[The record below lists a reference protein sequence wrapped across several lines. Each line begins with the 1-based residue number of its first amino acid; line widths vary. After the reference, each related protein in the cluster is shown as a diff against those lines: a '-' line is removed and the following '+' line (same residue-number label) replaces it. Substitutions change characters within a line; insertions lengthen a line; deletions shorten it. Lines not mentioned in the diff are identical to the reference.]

1 MKILLKKLH
10 MENFKKTKDQTI
22 DFGHITKI
30 SGQNAVGKS
39 TVADAFMWCL
49 FNKNSL
55 GEAKFQVRPL
65 DAFGNPIDHV
75 EIKVAVTLDVD
86 GREYELTKTQKQNWV
101 KKRGA
106 MEATLQ
112 GNDNLYEIDGAPKK
126 EKDYK
131 AFVAEIIDE
140 DLFQLL
146 TNPQAFV
153 SKKWKE
159 QREELMKMIPGVDN
173 DTVIASNPDV
183 LSKLNLALSL
193 HTPED
198 LQAKAKKALSEYK
211 KKQTE
216 IPARVDEVRKSMT
229 DIDVAELE
237 LQRNGLKEQI
247 AIVEKSEADMTA
259 QYEAHQKVTDDL
271 MDLKFALSDVERKAN
286 ERNVTKKNSFIDELA
301 QSEHDRTS
309 CKRRMEIC
317 DQNIRDA
324 DGTISAYEK
333 KRAEMH
339 EKWIAEKE
347 KVYSDTLAFDEK
359 ETVCPLCGQSYP
371 ADKIAQIKA
380 EFEEKKVA
388 LKANW
393 EKEHTDALERIV
405 ADGNRY
411 KDLISRTQEKIVDLR
426 TNQEKIKVN
435 LQSAETERD
444 RVIKLLKSLPDKV
457 DCSENAEYQKL
468 QEQITLK
475 EEYLSKMNSG
485 AEIRQQ
491 LKIKKNG
498 LMDELAIVEKQIA
511 SADNSAK
518 EERIEEL
525 EAEMREIA
533 QSVADEEKM
542 LYLLEKFMKAKMM
555 ILSKMV
561 NEKFGIVNWKLFD
574 KQVNGAVVECCE
586 CMVNGV
592 PYSALNTGHR
602 IVAGLDIIHA
612 LSVMHDV
619 TAPIFVDNAEA
630 VNDYNIPEMEGQLV
644 LLQVTDDKE
653 LKVEREDMRND

>member
-75 EIKVAVTLDVD
+75 DIKVVVTLDVD
-86 GREYELTKTQKQNWV
+86 GREFELSKTQKQNWV
-101 KKRGA
+101 KKRGTL
-106 MEATLQ
+106 EATLQ
-112 GNDNLYEIDGAPKK
+112 GNDNLYEIDGVPKK

-131 AFVAEIIDE
+131 AFVSDIINE

-183 LSKLNLALSL
+183 LSELNLALSL

-247 AIVEKSEADMTA
+247 ATVEKSEADMTA

-271 MDLKFALSDVERKAN
+271 MDLKFALSDVERKEN
-286 ERNVTKKNSFIDELA
+286 ERNVTKKNSFIDKLA
-301 QSEHDRTS
+301 QYENDITS

-457 DCSENAEYQKL
+457 DCSANAEYQKL

-653 LKVEREDMRND
+653 LKVEREDMLND

>member
-75 EIKVAVTLDVD
+75 DIKVVVTLDVD
-86 GREYELTKTQKQNWV
+86 GREFELSKTQKQNWV
-101 KKRGA
+101 KKRGTL
-106 MEATLQ
+106 EATLQ
-112 GNDNLYEIDGAPKK
+112 GNDNLYEIDGVPKK
-126 EKDYK
+126 EKDFK
-131 AFVAEIIDE
+131 TFVSDIINE

-183 LSKLNLALSL
+183 LSELNLALSL

-237 LQRNGLKEQI
+237 LQ
-247 AIVEKSEADMTA
+247 
-259 QYEAHQKVTDDL
+259 
-271 MDLKFALSDVERKAN
+271 
-286 ERNVTKKNSFIDELA
+286 
-301 QSEHDRTS
+301 
-309 CKRRMEIC
+309 
-317 DQNIRDA
+317 
-324 DGTISAYEK
+324 
-333 KRAEMH
+333 
-339 EKWIAEKE
+339 
-347 KVYSDTLAFDEK
+347 
-359 ETVCPLCGQSYP
+359 
-371 ADKIAQIKA
+371 
-380 EFEEKKVA
+380 
-388 LKANW
+388 
-393 EKEHTDALERIV
+393 
-405 ADGNRY
+405 
-411 KDLISRTQEKIVDLR
+411 
-426 TNQEKIKVN
+426 
-435 LQSAETERD
+435 SAETERD

-457 DCSENAEYQKL
+457 DCSANAEYQKL

-498 LMDELAIVEKQIA
+498 LMDELTIVEKQIA

>member
-75 EIKVAVTLDVD
+75 DIKVVVTLDVD
-86 GREYELTKTQKQNWV
+86 GREFELSKTQKQNWV
-101 KKRGA
+101 KKRGTL
-106 MEATLQ
+106 EATLQ
-112 GNDNLYEIDGAPKK
+112 GNDNLYEIDGVPKK

-131 AFVAEIIDE
+131 AFVSDIINE

-183 LSKLNLALSL
+183 LSELNLALSL

-247 AIVEKSEADMTA
+247 ATVEKSEADMTA

-301 QSEHDRTS
+301 QYENDITS
-309 CKRRMEIC
+309 CKHRMEIC

-444 RVIKLLKSLPDKV
+444 RVTKLLKSLPDKV
-457 DCSENAEYQKL
+457 DCSANAEYQKL

>member
-1 MKILLKKLH
+1 MQILLKKLH

-39 TVADAFMWCL
+39 TVEDAFMWCL

-55 GEAKFQVRPL
+55 GDTKFQVRPL

-75 EIKVAVTLDVD
+75 DIKVVVTLDID

-106 MEATLQ
+106 LEATLQ
-112 GNDNLYEIDGAPKK
+112 GNDNLYEIDGVQKK

-159 QREELMKMIPGVDN
+159 QREELMKMMPGVDN

-183 LSKLNLALSL
+183 LSELNLALSL

-237 LQRNGLKEQI
+237 LQRNSLKEQI
-247 AIVEKSEADMTA
+247 ATVEKSEADMTV
-259 QYEAHQKVTDDL
+259 QYDAHKKAADDL

-286 ERNVTKKNSFIDELA
+286 ERNVAKKNSFSDELA
-301 QSEHDRTS
+301 QYENDITS

-324 DGTISAYEK
+324 EGTISAYEK
-333 KRAEMH
+333 KRSEMH

-347 KVYSDTLAFDEK
+347 RVYSDTLAFDEK

-388 LKANW
+388 LKAKW
-393 EKEHTDALERIV
+393 EKEHTDALERII

-411 KDLISRTQEKIVDLR
+411 KDLIYQMQEKIADLR
-426 TNQEKIKVN
+426 TNQDRIKVN
-435 LQSAETERD
+435 LQSAEKERD
-444 RVIKLLKSLPDKV
+444 RVMELLKSIPEV
-457 DCSENAEYQKL
+457 DCSTNAEYQRL
-468 QEQITLK
+468 QEQIALK

-542 LYLLEKFMKAKMM
+542 LYLLEQFMKAKMM

-612 LSVMHDV
+612 LSAMHGV
-619 TAPIFVDNAEA
+619 IAPIFVDNAEA

-653 LKVEREDMRND
+653 LKVESEEKQND

>member
-1 MKILLKKLH
+1 MKITLKKLH

-22 DFGHITKI
+22 DFGYITKI
-30 SGQNAVGKS
+30 SGQNAVGKT
-39 TVADAFMWCL
+39 TVKDAFMWCL

-55 GEAKFQVRPL
+55 GDTKFQVRPL

-75 EIKVAVTLDVD
+75 EIKVVITLDID

-101 KKRGA
+101 KKRGDL
-106 MEATLQ
+106 EATLQ
-112 GNDNLYEIDGAPKK
+112 GNDNLYEIDGVPKK

-159 QREELMKMIPGVDN
+159 QREELMKMMPGVDN

-183 LSKLNLALSL
+183 LSDLNLALSL

-247 AIVEKSEADMTA
+247 AEVEKSEADMTT
-259 QYEAHQKVTDDL
+259 QYEEHQKATDDL
-271 MDLKFALSDVERKAN
+271 MNLKFKLSDMERKAN
-286 ERNVTKKNSFIDELA
+286 EKNNAAKRKYE
-301 QSEHDRTS
+301 DRIAEFEEDIAS
-309 CKRRMEIC
+309 AKRKIAVNQ
-317 DQNIRDA
+317 QNITDA
-324 DGTISAYEK
+324 EATISAYEK
-333 KRAEMH
+333 KREEALAA
-339 EKWIAEKE
+339 WKE
-347 KVYSDTLAFDEK
+347 ENAKVYDNTLEFDEND
-359 ETVCPLCGQSYP
+359 TICPVCGQSYP
-371 ADKIAQIKA
+371 EAKIDQIKA
-380 EFEEKKVA
+380 EFEEKKA
-388 LKANW
+388 RLKEKW
-393 EKEHTDALERIV
+393 EKEHIEALEHIV

-411 KDLISRTQEKIVDLR
+411 KDLISQMQQKVANVQESMKAESR
-426 TNQEKIKVN
+426 N
-435 LQSAETERD
+435 LESAEVEKER
-444 RVIKLLKSLPDKV
+444 VEVLLKALPDRI
-457 DCSENAEYQKL
+457 DCSTDAEYQSLKV
-468 QEQITLK
+468 QIESR
-475 EEYLSKMNSG
+475 EEYLSRMNSG

-498 LMDELAIVEKQIA
+498 LTDELAIVEKQIA

-525 EAEMREIA
+525 ETEMREIA

-542 LYLLEKFMKAKMM
+542 LYLLEQFMKAKMM

-561 NEKFGIVNWKLFD
+561 NEKFSIVNWKLFD

-592 PYSALNTGHR
+592 PYSTLNTGHR
-602 IVAGLDIIHA
+602 IVAGLDIINA
-612 LSVMHDV
+612 LSAMHGV
-619 TAPIFVDNAEA
+619 IAPIFVDNAEA

-644 LLQVTDDKE
+644 LLQVTDGKE
-653 LKVEREDMRND
+653 LKVESEEM

>member
-75 EIKVAVTLDVD
+75 DIKVVVTLDVD
-86 GREYELTKTQKQNWV
+86 GREFELSKTQKQNWV
-101 KKRGA
+101 KKRGTL
-106 MEATLQ
+106 EATLQ
-112 GNDNLYEIDGAPKK
+112 GNDNLYEIDGVPKK
-126 EKDYK
+126 EKDFK
-131 AFVAEIIDE
+131 TFVSDIINE

-183 LSKLNLALSL
+183 LSELNLALSL

-237 LQRNGLKEQI
+237 LQRNSLKEQI
-247 AIVEKSEADMTA
+247 ATVEESEADMTA

-301 QSEHDRTS
+301 HYENDITS

-457 DCSENAEYQKL
+457 DCSANAEYQKL

>member
-1 MKILLKKLH
+1 MNITVNGKEYILEYTFEAAECHECIDAAMDIFGGMMTARKMQCGEMVCTQCVPSMLALEGNTLRSRFLKLEKARNPPNDKSMMVILNKKLKKL
-10 MENFKKTKDQTI
+10 EKRWSCNYKSWKDS
-22 DFGHITKI
+22 
-30 SGQNAVGKS
+30 SGEQS
-39 TVADAFMWCL
+39 
-49 FNKNSL
+49 
-55 GEAKFQVRPL
+55 
-65 DAFGNPIDHV
+65 
-75 EIKVAVTLDVD
+75 
-86 GREYELTKTQKQNWV
+86 V
-101 KKRGA
+101 KKSY
-106 MEATLQ
+106 L
-112 GNDNLYEIDGAPKK
+112 
-126 EKDYK
+126 
-131 AFVAEIIDE
+131 II
-140 DLFQLL
+140 
-146 TNPQAFV
+146 
-153 SKKWKE
+153 KWRAA
-159 QREELMKMIPGVDN
+159 QCG
-173 DTVIASNPDV
+173 
-183 LSKLNLALSL
+183 
-193 HTPED
+193 
-198 LQAKAKKALSEYK
+198 
-211 KKQTE
+211 
-216 IPARVDEVRKSMT
+216 
-229 DIDVAELE
+229 

-247 AIVEKSEADMTA
+247 ATVEKSEADMTA

-271 MDLKFALSDVERKAN
+271 MDLKFALSDVERKEN

-301 QSEHDRTS
+301 QYENDITS

-457 DCSENAEYQKL
+457 DCSANAEYQKL

-653 LKVEREDMRND
+653 LKVEREDMLND

>member
-75 EIKVAVTLDVD
+75 DIKVVVTLDVD
-86 GREYELTKTQKQNWV
+86 GREFELSKTQKQNWV
-101 KKRGA
+101 KKRGTL
-106 MEATLQ
+106 EATLQ
-112 GNDNLYEIDGAPKK
+112 GNDNLYEIDGVPKK

-131 AFVAEIIDE
+131 AFVSDIINE

-183 LSKLNLALSL
+183 LSELNLALSL

-247 AIVEKSEADMTA
+247 ATVEKSEADMTA

-301 QSEHDRTS
+301 QYENDITS

-457 DCSENAEYQKL
+457 DCSANAEYQKL

-498 LMDELAIVEKQIA
+498 LMDELTIVEKQIA

>member
-1 MKILLKKLH
+1 M
-10 MENFKKTKDQTI
+10 
-22 DFGHITKI
+22 
-30 SGQNAVGKS
+30 
-39 TVADAFMWCL
+39 
-49 FNKNSL
+49 
-55 GEAKFQVRPL
+55 
-65 DAFGNPIDHV
+65 
-75 EIKVAVTLDVD
+75 
-86 GREYELTKTQKQNWV
+86 
-101 KKRGA
+101 
-106 MEATLQ
+106 
-112 GNDNLYEIDGAPKK
+112 
-126 EKDYK
+126 
-131 AFVAEIIDE
+131 
-140 DLFQLL
+140 
-146 TNPQAFV
+146 
-153 SKKWKE
+153 
-159 QREELMKMIPGVDN
+159 
-173 DTVIASNPDV
+173 
-183 LSKLNLALSL
+183 
-193 HTPED
+193 
-198 LQAKAKKALSEYK
+198 
-211 KKQTE
+211 
-216 IPARVDEVRKSMT
+216 
-229 DIDVAELE
+229 
-237 LQRNGLKEQI
+237 
-247 AIVEKSEADMTA
+247 
-259 QYEAHQKVTDDL
+259 
-271 MDLKFALSDVERKAN
+271 
-286 ERNVTKKNSFIDELA
+286 
-301 QSEHDRTS
+301 
-309 CKRRMEIC
+309 
-317 DQNIRDA
+317 
-324 DGTISAYEK
+324 
-333 KRAEMH
+333 
-339 EKWIAEKE
+339 
-347 KVYSDTLAFDEK
+347 
-359 ETVCPLCGQSYP
+359 
-371 ADKIAQIKA
+371 
-380 EFEEKKVA
+380 
-388 LKANW
+388 
-393 EKEHTDALERIV
+393 
-405 ADGNRY
+405 
-411 KDLISRTQEKIVDLR
+411 
-426 TNQEKIKVN
+426 
-435 LQSAETERD
+435 
-444 RVIKLLKSLPDKV
+444 IKLLKSLPDKV

>member
-1 MKILLKKLH
+1 
-10 MENFKKTKDQTI
+10 
-22 DFGHITKI
+22 
-30 SGQNAVGKS
+30 
-39 TVADAFMWCL
+39 
-49 FNKNSL
+49 
-55 GEAKFQVRPL
+55 
-65 DAFGNPIDHV
+65 
-75 EIKVAVTLDVD
+75 
-86 GREYELTKTQKQNWV
+86 
-101 KKRGA
+101 
-106 MEATLQ
+106 
-112 GNDNLYEIDGAPKK
+112 
-126 EKDYK
+126 
-131 AFVAEIIDE
+131 
-140 DLFQLL
+140 
-146 TNPQAFV
+146 
-153 SKKWKE
+153 
-159 QREELMKMIPGVDN
+159 
-173 DTVIASNPDV
+173 
-183 LSKLNLALSL
+183 
-193 HTPED
+193 
-198 LQAKAKKALSEYK
+198 
-211 KKQTE
+211 
-216 IPARVDEVRKSMT
+216 
-229 DIDVAELE
+229 
-237 LQRNGLKEQI
+237 
-247 AIVEKSEADMTA
+247 
-259 QYEAHQKVTDDL
+259 
-271 MDLKFALSDVERKAN
+271 
-286 ERNVTKKNSFIDELA
+286 
-301 QSEHDRTS
+301 
-309 CKRRMEIC
+309 MEIC

-359 ETVCPLCGQSYP
+359 ETVCPLCGESYP

-457 DCSENAEYQKL
+457 DCSANAEYQKL

>member
-75 EIKVAVTLDVD
+75 DIKVVVTLDVD
-86 GREYELTKTQKQNWV
+86 GREFELSKTQKQNWV
-101 KKRGA
+101 KKRGTL
-106 MEATLQ
+106 EATLQ
-112 GNDNLYEIDGAPKK
+112 GNDNLYEIDGVPKK
-126 EKDYK
+126 EKDFK
-131 AFVAEIIDE
+131 TFVSDIINE

-183 LSKLNLALSL
+183 LSELNLALSL

-247 AIVEKSEADMTA
+247 ATVEKSEADMTA

-301 QSEHDRTS
+301 QYENDTTS

-457 DCSENAEYQKL
+457 DCSANAEYQKL

>member
-1 MKILLKKLH
+1 MQQGFKMLNRKKGFDSVNEVKIF
-10 MENFKKTKDQTI
+10 ENSE
-22 DFGHITKI
+22 FGAIRTVTVNDEPMFCLADVCKALEIT
-30 SGQNAVGKS
+30 
-39 TVADAFMWCL
+39 
-49 FNKNSL
+49 
-55 GEAKFQVRPL
+55 
-65 DAFGNPIDHV
+65 HV
-75 EIKVAVTLDVD
+75 TD
-86 GREYELTKTQKQNWV
+86 V
-101 KKRGA
+101 KKRLKKDGVGTA
-106 MEATLQ
+106 EVTDSIGRTQRATFV
-112 GNDNLYEIDGAPKK
+112 NESNLYKTIFQSRK
-126 EKDYK
+126 E
-131 AFVAEIIDE
+131 
-140 DLFQLL
+140 
-146 TNPQAFV
+146 
-153 SKKWKE
+153 S
-159 QREELMKMIPGVDN
+159 
-173 DTVIASNPDV
+173 
-183 LSKLNLALSL
+183 
-193 HTPED
+193 
-198 LQAKAKKALSEYK
+198 
-211 KKQTE
+211 
-216 IPARVDEVRKSMT
+216 
-229 DIDVAELE
+229 
-237 LQRNGLKEQI
+237 
-247 AIVEKSEADMTA
+247 
-259 QYEAHQKVTDDL
+259 
-271 MDLKFALSDVERKAN
+271 
-286 ERNVTKKNSFIDELA
+286 
-301 QSEHDRTS
+301 
-309 CKRRMEIC
+309 
-317 DQNIRDA
+317 
-324 DGTISAYEK
+324 
-333 KRAEMH
+333 
-339 EKWIAEKE
+339 AEKFTDWVTSE
-347 KVYSDTLAFDEK
+347 VL
-359 ETVCPLCGQSYP
+359 CPLCGQSYP

-457 DCSENAEYQKL
+457 DCSANAEYQKL

>member
-1 MKILLKKLH
+1 MQILLKKLH

-39 TVADAFMWCL
+39 TVEDAFMWCL

-55 GEAKFQVRPL
+55 GDTKFQVRPL

-75 EIKVAVTLDVD
+75 DIKVVVTLDID

-112 GNDNLYEIDGAPKK
+112 GNDNLYEIDGVSKK

-131 AFVAEIIDE
+131 AFVAETIDE

-247 AIVEKSEADMTA
+247 AEIEKSEEDMTA
-259 QYEAHQKVTDDL
+259 QYEEHQREADRL
-271 MDLKFALSDVERKAN
+271 IDLKFERSDMEYLAN
-286 ERNVTKKNSFIDELA
+286 EENVATKRKYEDAIADYDADIASAERNIKALK
-301 QSEHDRTS
+301 
-309 CKRRMEIC
+309 
-317 DQNIRDA
+317 QNIA
-324 DGTISAYEK
+324 DGIGTISAYEK
-333 KRAEMH
+333 KRQELLAG
-339 EKWIAEKE
+339 WKE
-347 KVYSDTLAFDEK
+347 ENAKVYADTLEFDK
-359 ETVCPLCGQSYP
+359 ESTICPMCGQAYP
-371 ADKIAQIKA
+371 EEKIEQIKA
-380 EFEEKKVA
+380 EFEQK
-388 LKANW
+388 KANVKAKW
-393 EKEHTDALERIV
+393 EKEHNEALDRIV
-405 ADGNRY
+405 SDGNRY
-411 KDLISRTQEKIVDLR
+411 KSMIEDMQGKVDDAKSKLSAAESDLESAAVEK
-426 TNQEKIKVN
+426 EKVEKQ
-435 LQSAETERD
+435 LAA
-444 RVIKLLKSLPDKV
+444 LPDKI
-457 DCSENAEYQKL
+457 DISGN
-468 QEQITLK
+468 
-475 EEYLSKMNSG
+475 EEYKKMSAEIAEKEKMLNAANSG
-485 AEIRQQ
+485 AEMRHQ

-498 LMDELAIVEKQIA
+498 LKEELLMIEKQIA
-511 SADNSAK
+511 ASDNSAK

-525 EAEMREIA
+525 ETEMREIA
-533 QSVADEEKM
+533 QSVAGEEKM
-542 LYLLEKFMKAKMM
+542 LYLLEQFMKAKMM

-561 NEKFGIVNWKLFD
+561 NEKFGIVNWKLFE

-612 LSVMHDV
+612 LSAMHGV
-619 TAPIFVDNAEA
+619 IAPIFVDNAEA

-653 LKVEREDMRND
+653 LKVESEEK

>member
-1 MKILLKKLH
+1 
-10 MENFKKTKDQTI
+10 
-22 DFGHITKI
+22 
-30 SGQNAVGKS
+30 
-39 TVADAFMWCL
+39 
-49 FNKNSL
+49 
-55 GEAKFQVRPL
+55 
-65 DAFGNPIDHV
+65 
-75 EIKVAVTLDVD
+75 
-86 GREYELTKTQKQNWV
+86 
-101 KKRGA
+101 
-106 MEATLQ
+106 
-112 GNDNLYEIDGAPKK
+112 
-126 EKDYK
+126 
-131 AFVAEIIDE
+131 
-140 DLFQLL
+140 
-146 TNPQAFV
+146 
-153 SKKWKE
+153 
-159 QREELMKMIPGVDN
+159 
-173 DTVIASNPDV
+173 
-183 LSKLNLALSL
+183 
-193 HTPED
+193 
-198 LQAKAKKALSEYK
+198 
-211 KKQTE
+211 
-216 IPARVDEVRKSMT
+216 MT

-247 AIVEKSEADMTA
+247 ATVEKSEADMTA

-301 QSEHDRTS
+301 QYENDITS

-393 EKEHTDALERIV
+393 EKEHTDALER
-405 ADGNRY
+405 
-411 KDLISRTQEKIVDLR
+411 

-457 DCSENAEYQKL
+457 DCSANAEYQKL

-653 LKVEREDMRND
+653 SKVEREDMRND